1 MRVTVGRVTKRL
13 FAAAIAVGLVAATPA
28 SAVVS
33 GANGKLLYTLQTSGN
48 FDIWT
53 INPDGSG
60 NAPLVTDAANDQGG
74 SWSPD
79 GTKIV
84 FRSDRTGAGDIYIA
98 NADGTNQLRL
108 TNDPAQESHPSF
120 SPDGTR
126 IVFVRKDPDDEIF
139 VMNVDG
145 SDVQRRTNNTMVAD
159 AGPECSPDGS
169 RIAYFSANV
178 IYVMNADGSN
188 QHELVPGGGSVGAQW
203 SPDARR
209 VLFNRNDGPGAG
221 SHPYAV
227 NADGTGLVNLGQMVP
242 SSQAPSWSPDASKI
256 VFLSA
261 GPVGSDIWID
271 ERRRQLAGPR
281 SWTTHSS
288 AAAHAG
294 SRSRGHRWRCPSRRP
309 NSRRYRRSSTGPSTR
324 PSCIRRPTSFEF
336 GITTAYG
343 TRTPDAA
350 APAPVGAQA
359 ISADIA
365 GLQPAT
371 EYHMR
376 LLARNAIGTTTGGDA
391 TFRTPKAT
399 PLSLSVRVKPRRDR
413 TLPFRYVFSGRLR
426 LPTSVAASRGC
437 SGRVTIQVK
446 RGKRQ
451 VATRLARLSRS
462 CRYRKVVSFRST
474 RRLRASKGRLRVTT
488 TFRGN
493 TVLSSKRGA
502 PRVVRFG

>member
-1 MRVTVGRVTKRL
+1 MTKRL

-159 AGPECSPDGS
+159 AGPEWSPDGS

-242 SSQAPSWSPDASKI
+242 SSQAPSWSPDATKI

-261 GPVGSDIWID
+261 GPVGSDIWMMNADGSGGAPILD
-271 ERRRQLAGPR
+271 DALIRSGPR
-281 SWTTHSS
+281 WQPIPRAPLALSQPPTELTTVS
-288 AAAHAG
+288 AKLNG
-294 SRSRGHRWRCPSRRP
+294 TID
-309 NSRRYRRSSTGPSTR
+309 STVLH
-324 PSCIRRPTSFEF
+324 PTTYSFEF
-336 GITTAYG
+336 GTTTAYG

-391 TFRTPKAT
+391 TFRTPKAR
-399 PLSLSVRVKPRRDR
+399 PRSLSVRVKPRRDR

-446 RGKRQ
+446 RAKRR
-451 VATRLARLSRS
+451 VATRRARLSRS

-488 TFRGN
+488 SFRGN